1 MSIQVIEVNPAYTSV
16 IGLLKYTPQYMIS
29 KDVAAAY
36 VIARRGLGLK
46 EQIPDGYMAI
56 VEHLDAGELEG
67 LKEHVKK
74 TVKNKRLRK
83 KRLREIDRVKKWIQS
98 LESEPGEESRPLYGT
113 SLGACS
119 GSYRL
124 WRVLKVAVVTPLSPE
139 KVLRDVS
146 ALRGGI
152 VLRASGETRIRA

>member
-29 KDVAAAY
+29 KDVAASY

-56 VEHLDAGELEG
+56 VERLDAGELEG

-74 TVKNKRLRK
+74 TVKNKQLRE
-83 KRLREIDRVKKWIQS
+83 KRLKEIDRVKKWIQS
-98 LESEPGEESRPLYGT
+98 LGSEPGEESRPLYGT

-119 GSYRL
+119 DSYKL

-139 KVLRDVS
+139 RVLRDVS
-146 ALRGGI
+146 ALRG
-152 VLRASGETRIRA
+152 VLFSGQVGRPG